1 MPEGGPRY
9 CSTVR
14 RGSITSSVLSSA
26 LRERMEKK
34 VCYLCDGVERTG
46 LGMTITDA
54 HASDGDVFNGIVVL
68 KRQAER
74 WRTHSDEYDGFNH
87 ILLAV

>member
-1 MPEGGPRY
+1 MPGLHYLSGIVNCTERKAGKKARY
-9 CSTVR
+9 
-14 RGSITSSVLSSA
+14 
-26 LRERMEKK
+26 LR
-34 VCYLCDGVERTG
+34 DGVERTG

-74 WRTHSDEYDGFNH
+74 WRTHSDEYDSFNH
-87 ILLAV
+87 ILSAV